1 MRIAQNLLP
10 ALFLPAAC
18 FLLVSSPG
26 LSQNSPK
33 PDASVAKS
41 IFDDKL
47 HAGKD
52 PFFPNSARRQDRPAS
67 TDPKMPQA
75 PVVQLF
81 LKAITGPP
89 TRRLALINNQTFA
102 AGEEGLVKVVN
113 GQVKIRCVEIKDGS
127 VVVAIEGNP
136 EPKELKLREG
146 L

>member
-1 MRIAQNLLP
+1 MQITQTLLP
-10 ALFLPAAC
+10 TLLLQATC
-18 FLLVSSPG
+18 FLLLTPPG
-26 LSQNSPK
+26 LSQTSTK
-33 PDASVAKS
+33 PDVGRTQS

-47 HAGKD
+47 RMGKD
-52 PFFPNSARRQDRPAS
+52 PFFPASARRQDRPAS
-67 TDPKMPQA
+67 TDPKTPQA

-113 GQVKIRCVEIKDGS
+113 GQVKIRCVEIKEGS
-127 VVVAIEGNP
+127 VIVAIEGNP